1 MAKSNNV
8 LLGVFVSF
16 VIIMVLIAL
25 VRAVFHGVL
34 RDGFADL
41 SCYGVACNEGQFCQD
56 KVCRDINPKY
66 QNNYYDEGIDSFKN
80 KDKMY

>member
-16 VIIMVLIAL
+16 VIIMVLIAV
-25 VRAVFHGVL
+25 VRAVFPGVL

-41 SCYGVACNEGQFCQD
+41 SCQGVTCAEGQFCEE
-56 KVCRDINPKY
+56 KLCKDINPKST
-66 QNNYYDEGIDSFKN
+66 NDYYNQGV
-80 KDKMY
+80 